1 MTPRPTR
8 QHWLQQHESRT
19 DRMIE
24 IHAQDAAEQKSNRE
38 MAAILPALRDA
49 RPQWQRNLEA
59 SRQRIAA
66 NVTEIFPHG
75 TWTHKGVTQCPTT

>member
-1 MTPRPTR
+1 MNTR

-24 IHAQDAAEQKSNRE
+24 LHAQDAAEQRANRE
-38 MAAILPALRDA
+38 MAAILPALMDA
-49 RPQWQRNLEA
+49 RPRWQIEREE

-66 NVTEIFPHG
+66 NVTEIFPNG
-75 TWTHKGVTQCPTT
+75 AWTHKGVTI